1 MISFGNHSKMYSLLP
16 KNKNDEWVNQRN
28 SMFYF
33 FDFNDKW
40 EFVLYVSKKFD
51 HPEAKAV
58 TSLLQTKG
66 DFVKEATLLAEQG
79 SFSAMII
86 LGYQYNVNEY
96 KRWYWIGKILD
107 LGERGIFLNQV
118 YRNQR
123 YMTNFG
129 LIFIGRYLKNNIDVF
144 GLPLEVLRKLEKAV
158 ELYDIQMMKCRK
170 AVDEWTLVGLRF
182 GVVKDIRKLIGMI
195 IWESRNEELYF

>member
-1 MISFGNHSKMYSLLP
+1 MYSLLP

-144 GLPLEVLRKLEKAV
+144 GLPLEVLRKLEKSV

-170 AVDEWTLVGLRF
+170 AVDAWTLVGLRF
-182 GVVKDIRKLIGMI
+182 RVVKDIRKLIGMI
-195 IWESRNEELYF
+195 IWESRNEEIY

>member
-1 MISFGNHSKMYSLLP
+1 MYSLLP
-16 KNKNDEWVNQRN
+16 KSKNDEWVNQRN
-28 SMFYF
+28 SIFYF
-33 FDFNDKW
+33 FDFDNISKW
-40 EFVLYVSKKFD
+40 EFVLSVSKKFD

-66 DFVKEATLLAEQG
+66 DFVKEATLLAKQG
-79 SFSAMII
+79 SFSAMMF
-86 LGYQYNVNEY
+86 LGYQYNRNEY

-107 LGERGIFLNQV
+107 LGEKGIFSNQI
-118 YRNQR
+118 YREQR
-123 YMTNFG
+123 YMTHFG
-129 LIFIGRYLKNNIDVF
+129 FIFIGRYLKNNIDAF
-144 GLPLEVLRKLEKAV
+144 GLRRIPLEVLRKLEKSV